1 MSSGKSKK
9 SKDKSAAPSAEDAAI
24 AEIKRTS
31 KFRVFCEP
39 VVYSD
44 AQRGAVAALK
54 EEFDAAL
61 PEWVDDGM
69 ILRFLRQKKFDV
81 DSAAEALTNHIAFVE
96 NTPIWDNARIE
107 ATLEYRAA
115 IGYVLPAP
123 DYFGRPII
131 YVRPRLIN
139 PAHRTNQD
147 EVAQVFLAMVRD
159 STAICKRFGTEQC
172 VVLYDLDQFAARNR
186 DNVTLKLHIDIMER
200 QYPDSM
206 GNIVFCRYPWLLFP
220 IFTVAKLWLD
230 KATTERVVF
239 VDDLADLTQ
248 LMPKANIPE
257 SLGGDLKERQPD
269 FEIFPKK
276 TGGWFSGWFGGGS
289 AAPDAAAA
297 STTAAAGA
305 GDDNDDD
312 PLAGLTG
319 EARAAKIAEIEKAEL
334 EGAKKIEADAAAR
347 DATKAASHTKQRRRR
362 RKNKR

>member
-1 MSSGKSKK
+1 MSTSTGKKK
-9 SKDKSAAPSAEDAAI
+9 AKSTASSTSPPAEDPAV
-24 AEIKRTS
+24 AEIKCTS

-39 VVYSD
+39 VVYTD
-44 AQRGAVAALK
+44 EQRAAVPALK

-81 DSAAEALTNHIAFVE
+81 DAAAEALTNHIAFVE
-96 NTPIWDNARIE
+96 NTPIWDNARVE

-139 PAHRTNQD
+139 PAHRANQE
-147 EVAQVFLAMVRD
+147 EVAQTFLAMVRD

-172 VVLYDLDQFAARNR
+172 VVLYDLEGFAARNR
-186 DNVTLKLHIDIMER
+186 DNVTLKLHIDIMEK

-239 VDDLADLTQ
+239 VDDLADLNQ
-248 LMPKANIPE
+248 LMPKSNIPE
-257 SLGGDLKERQPD
+257 GLGGELKERQPD

-276 TGGWFSGWFGGGS
+276 TGGWFSGWFGGGGG
-289 AAPDAAAA
+289 AAPDAAA
-297 STTAAAGA
+297 TTAAA
-305 GDDNDDD
+305 DDNDED

-347 DATKAASHTKQRRRR
+347 DATKAASHSKQRRRR

>member
-1 MSSGKSKK
+1 MSSSTSKK
-9 SKDKSAAPSAEDAAI
+9 KKSDKQQSSAPKEDPAI
-24 AEIKRTS
+24 TEIKKNS

-39 VVYSD
+39 IVYSE
-44 AQRGAVAALK
+44 AQLGAVAALK
-54 EEFDAAL
+54 DEFDAPL
-61 PEWVDDGM
+61 PEWVDDAM
-69 ILRFLRQKKFDV
+69 VLRFLRQKKFDV
-81 DSAAEALTNHIAFVE
+81 DSAAESLTNHIAFVE
-96 NTPIWDNARIE
+96 NTPIWETPRIE
-107 ATLEYRAA
+107 ATLEFRAA

-159 STAICKRFGTEQC
+159 STAICKRFGTEHC
-172 VVLYDLDQFAARNR
+172 VVLYDLDGFAARNR

-220 IFTVAKLWLD
+220 IFTIAKLWLD

-239 VDDLADLTQ
+239 VDDLADLLQ

-257 SLGGDLKERQPD
+257 GLGGDLKERQPD
-269 FEIFPKK
+269 FDIFPKK
-276 TGGWFSGWFGGGS
+276 TGGWFSGWFGGS
-289 AAPDAAAA
+289 QPDGAAA
-297 STTAAAGA
+297 SSNGAA
-305 GDDNDDD
+305 DDNADED

-319 EARAAKIAEIEKAEL
+319 DARAAKIAEIEKAEL

-347 DATKAASHTKQRRRR
+347 DAAKAATNTKQRRRR

>member
-1 MSSGKSKK
+1 LPKSNAQANFAF
-9 SKDKSAAPSAEDAAI
+9 SASLWCTADEQRAA
-24 AEIKRTS
+24 
-31 KFRVFCEP
+31 VP
-39 VVYSD
+39 
-44 AQRGAVAALK
+44 ALK

-81 DSAAEALTNHIAFVE
+81 DAAAEALTNHIAFVE

-172 VVLYDLDQFAARNR
+172 VVLYDLDQALPRA
-186 DNVTLKLHIDIMER
+186 I
-200 QYPDSM
+200 
-206 GNIVFCRYPWLLFP
+206 
-220 IFTVAKLWLD
+220 
-230 KATTERVVF
+230 ATTSRSSSTSTSWRSSTPTPWATSSSVATRGFSFPSSPSPSSGSTRPPPSASSLSTISPTSTSSCPSPTFPRVSAASSRSVSPTLRSSPRR
-239 VDDLADLTQ
+239 LA
-248 LMPKANIPE
+248 A
-257 SLGGDLKERQPD
+257 
-269 FEIFPKK
+269 
-276 TGGWFSGWFGGGS
+276 GS
-289 AAPDAAAA
+289 AAGSAAAEARRPTRRRLDHAAAA
-297 STTAAAGA
+297 
-305 GDDNDDD
+305 DDNDED